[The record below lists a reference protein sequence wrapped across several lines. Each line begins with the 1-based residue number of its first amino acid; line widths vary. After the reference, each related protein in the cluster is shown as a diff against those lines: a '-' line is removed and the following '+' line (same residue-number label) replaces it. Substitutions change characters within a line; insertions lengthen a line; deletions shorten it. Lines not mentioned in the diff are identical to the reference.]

1 MPLGVNRNPE
11 HIQTN
16 VMSAKNNKRRSPYPK
31 EKQEKES
38 VKLLLSYNRE
48 MQEDSG
54 QLGKELGTANKRGL

>member
-11 HIQTN
+11 HLQTN
-16 VMSAKNNKRRSPYPK
+16 VMSAKNNKRRNPYPK

-48 MQEDSG
+48 MQEDRG
-54 QLGKELGTANKRGL
+54 QLRK

>member
-16 VMSAKNNKRRSPYPK
+16 VMSAKNNKRRNPYPK

-48 MQEDSG
+48 MQEDSE
-54 QLGKELGTANKRGL
+54 QLGK